1 MSFVYMVSDMSS
13 FETLQLFRFV
23 VSLVNCWM
31 LFRCCRQHF
40 VKSFAVFGASR
51 KRRVAGDYRKVLIDL
66 LQGLLKTCQ
75 DFVKTYARMCKR
87 SISSA
92 QYHCSFIQ
100 FILFRLS
107 ARARG
112 ELLGIAKCFYMFC
125 GRLRMLCAIYVG
137 CFVYVL
143 GMLGNVRAGYTPH
156 SAAYL
161 HTSQNPH
168 NTPHRLL

>member
-13 FETLQLFRFV
+13 FETIAMFRFV
-23 VSLVNCWM
+23 
-31 LFRCCRQHF
+31 
-40 VKSFAVFGASR
+40 A
-51 KRRVAGDYRKVLIDL
+51 VAGCCFVVAVNTSSRVLL
-66 LQGLLKTCQ
+66 FLGPLENVGLLGIIEKCLSICSRGCLKR
-75 DFVKTYARMCKR
+75 VKTSSRHMRTCAR
-87 SISSA
+87 SIAS
-92 QYHCSFIQ
+92 HCSFIQ